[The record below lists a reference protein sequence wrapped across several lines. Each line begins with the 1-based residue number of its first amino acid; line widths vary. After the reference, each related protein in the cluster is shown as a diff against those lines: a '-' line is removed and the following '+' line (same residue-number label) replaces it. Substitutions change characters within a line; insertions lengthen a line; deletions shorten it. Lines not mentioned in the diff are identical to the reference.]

1 MRALW
6 SNTKALNLRTNDTQP
21 AHTQLEPAGELHSPF
36 KTSQQPAYKLTGQRN
51 RTQHSPEASISISTS
66 NLNSRSRKASHEH
79 GHEHVQNEDTTT
91 PLPFAASAMEMQT
104 PEVSHGFPALMS
116 PVSATSSI
124 GPSSIFG
131 SGLRASAS
139 STAGSEHS
147 PTKEDM
153 VMDLLSSQAMLE
165 SRDFVVLS
173 WDELEGLK
181 RVGVFPSFCT
191 LRQAH
196 TVAGTHNAHKQD
208 QCPHS

>member
-21 AHTQLEPAGELHSPF
+21 ANTQPEPAGELHSPF
-36 KTSQQPAYKLTGQRN
+36 KTSQQPAYRLTGQRN

-79 GHEHVQNEDTTT
+79 EQDTT

-147 PTKEDM
+147 PMKEDM

-181 RVGVFPSFCT
+181 RVGVFHAFCT
-191 LRQAH
+191 SRKAH
-196 TVAGTHNAHKQD
+196 TVSRNT
-208 QCPHS
+208 QCSQTRSMPSLIS